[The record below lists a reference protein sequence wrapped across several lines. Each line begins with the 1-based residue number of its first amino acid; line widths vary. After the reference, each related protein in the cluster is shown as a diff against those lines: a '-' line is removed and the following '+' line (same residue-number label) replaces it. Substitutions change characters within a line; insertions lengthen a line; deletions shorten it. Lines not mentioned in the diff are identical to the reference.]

1 MVNIFKRNDIST
13 AIVLVV
19 MSFIMRLKY
28 ILHPPKVETIEGF
41 QEGFFF
47 QWKGLYNFYIAHPS
61 LYIGL
66 STILF
71 IVFAVYFN
79 FIINRE
85 KIFARKSF
93 IPGFAII
100 LYSSFLPSFSIFST
114 VFIANVFIFLAFANV
129 LSAYN
134 IYSPQKI
141 FFNAGLFLGF
151 ATLFYFPSILLFIL
165 FILLILMIRSFKW
178 QEFLAYIFG
187 VITPFYIGALYLFL
201 IGKWHSYTK
210 HLYFRMHFPT
220 KIIATPIFITL
231 SIITGIMLVYGLFLV
246 NQFQNKNTTGVRK
259 KWNCIGFYFVFAS
272 IVGLFSVRFPS
283 LTWLMAVTPF
293 SIILSQSLQNNKE
306 KFNTFTF
313 YFLLILLFSIQWIMQ
328 LKYIL

>member
-1 MVNIFKRNDIST
+1 
-13 AIVLVV
+13 
-19 MSFIMRLKY
+19 MRLKY

-178 QEFLAYIFG
+178 QEFLAYN
-187 VITPFYIGALYLFL
+187 
-201 IGKWHSYTK
+201 YTK

-231 SIITGIMLVYGLFLV
+231 SIITVIMLVYGLFLV